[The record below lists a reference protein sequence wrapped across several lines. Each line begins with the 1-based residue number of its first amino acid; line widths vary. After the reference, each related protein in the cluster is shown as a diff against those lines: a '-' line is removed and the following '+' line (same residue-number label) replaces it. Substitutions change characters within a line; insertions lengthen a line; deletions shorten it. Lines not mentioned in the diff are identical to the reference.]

1 MSKDRDFQIDHDKTF
16 KLAFKNK
23 DRFKDLLNFALSS
36 KKSNAIAG
44 DQIEFIDTE
53 LLKKQSSGRIQEYRA
68 EDNKELKDISL
79 TFCKKIRDISL
90 LKINGFFRQTATC

>member
-1 MSKDRDFQIDHDKTF
+1 MGGNFLNAKIQITGAGCFDSRYGMPDCHIPD
-16 KLAFKNK
+16 KNK

-53 LLKKQSSGRIQEYRA
+53 LLKKESRGRIHASSNE
-68 EDNKELKDISL
+68 
-79 TFCKKIRDISL
+79 L
-90 LKINGFFRQTATC
+90 LKRGVCGN